1 MTTVYTAR
9 IGYGGHGIDITV
21 KSAGQEGR
29 ILAPVWSMVM
39 GHKRGELTDAQYTER
54 YLDLLR
60 ARYRANEAGFLWFL
74 VEHPRSITLLCYCQP
89 HAFCHRYLA
98 VDVLEKIACVKG
110 IEFNRGGE
118 MYAMHVR

>member
-9 IGYGGHGIDITV
+9 IGYGGKGVDITV

-29 ILAPVWSMVM
+29 ILAPVWSMVV
-39 GHKRGELTDAQYTER
+39 GHKKGYLTDEQYTAQ

-60 ARYRANEAGFLWFL
+60 ARYRASDEGFLWFL
-74 VEHPRSITLLCYCQP
+74 IPRSVTLLCYCQP

-98 VDVLEKIACVKG
+98 VDVLEKIATAKG
-110 IEFNRGGE
+110 IEFIRGGE